1 MHTLLVDQLVG
12 QTVGGYQVERLLGQ
26 GRLSAVYLAH
36 HPVQNTTVALT
47 TFILPE
53 RFSREARNRFMERF
67 SKEAHALTAL
77 KHRHLLPVYG
87 YGEQLGY
94 PYLVTPYMMH
104 GSLADT
110 LKQQGR
116 CTPVEV
122 LTMLEQVASG
132 LDYAHSKKVLHG
144 TLKPANL
151 LLSSDGSILVAG
163 FGLTH
168 ILQLGGIEQ
177 SDHPYAHLLSIAD
190 TFLGPPE
197 YMAPEIVQGQS
208 IDIRSDIYALGI
220 ILFEL
225 LSGKP
230 PFTGTNALE
239 IAKQHVQ
246 QPLPSL
252 HKTYPDIP
260 IALELVVNHA
270 LNQSP
275 AQRFQ
280 RASEL
285 VEAFSQVCRGVTS
298 SMPTL
303 FVRRPSTGE
312 SGKLLSP
319 RRDVIPVQHDT
330 GEVSGN
336 EMIPSESGSW
346 QLMPP
351 IITSKLAMV
360 NAPQENI
367 AQAMSQQAT
376 GSWQI
381 LPPIVTG
388 KLPALNPS
396 ALVKSTEPY
405 TAVPPEPQK
414 KIEPLPTTPK
424 AAPAISER
432 WSHVSLSPDV
442 ETPQQQPVK
451 LVQPVQQSPEQ
462 IRQPQPVSVKTEVP
476 QTQSKEPKRT
486 EPTFKPAKRGMG
498 RRKAVVLLATG
509 GVVAAGALVA
519 VNMNLAHLLHPGSS
533 GPSATTTHTGGQ
545 TPQNGKGTTSTTGNT
560 THNKP
565 QGNTGNN
572 AANIVGSTKTA
583 ANSAAGFRNPADKQ
597 ASLLVHLPNNTFA
610 AYEQACTHEGVPV
623 NYDLATHMF
632 VCPAHGAIFDPA
644 HQGRVVQGPAMT
656 PLKQVAIHVNA
667 NGTITT
673 A

>member
-12 QTVGGYQVERLLGQ
+12 QTVGGYQVERLLAQ
-26 GRLSAVYLAH
+26 GKLSAVYLAH

-53 RFSREARNRFMERF
+53 RFSREARGRFMERF
-67 SKEAHALTAL
+67 SKEARALTAL

-87 YGEQLGY
+87 YGEQHGY

-122 LTMLEQVASG
+122 LTMVGQVASG
-132 LDYAHSKKVLHG
+132 LDYAHSKNVLHG

-168 ILQLGGIEQ
+168 ILQLGGIEP

-208 IDIRSDIYALGI
+208 IDRRSDIYALGI

-225 LSGKP
+225 LSGNP

-239 IAKQHVQ
+239 IARQHVQ

-285 VEAFSQVCRGVTS
+285 VEAFAQVCTGITS
-298 SMPTL
+298 SMPSV

-312 SGKLLSP
+312 SGKLLSLRP
-319 RRDVIPVQHDT
+319 DNTSVQRGT
-330 GEVSGN
+330 GEVASN
-336 EMIPSESGSW
+336 EVIPSESGSW

-360 NAPQENI
+360 NASQENM
-367 AQAMSQQAT
+367 AQTTSKQAT

-388 KLPALNPS
+388 KLPALHPS
-396 ALVKSTEPY
+396 APLKSIELH
-405 TAVPPEPQK
+405 TAVPQEPSK
-414 KIEPLPTTPK
+414 KTDSLPTPAK
-424 AAPAISER
+424 AVPAVSER

-442 ETPQQQPVK
+442 EVPQPQPQK
-451 LVQPVQQSPEQ
+451 LVQPVQQSPELM
-462 IRQPQPVSVKTEVP
+462 RQAQLVSTKTEVP
-476 QTQSKEPKRT
+476 QMPQST
-486 EPTFKPAKRGMG
+486 EPPFKLAKRGMG
-498 RRKAVVLLATG
+498 RRKVVALLATS

-519 VNMNLAHLLHPGSS
+519 VNINLAHLLHPGSS
-533 GPSATTTHTGGQ
+533 GQSATA
-545 TPQNGKGTTSTTGNT
+545 

-565 QGNTGNN
+565 QGNTGNHAGN
-572 AANIVGSTKTA
+572 NTGTKAANVIGSTKTA
-583 ANSAAGFRNPADKQ
+583 ANSATSFRNSADKQ

-610 AYEQACTHEGVPV
+610 AYERACTHEGVAV
-623 NYDLATHMF
+623 NYDPATHML

-644 HQGRVVQGPAMT
+644 HQGRVVQGPALT
-656 PLKQVAIHVNA
+656 PIKQVAIHVNA

-673 A
+673 MS